1 MRLFLK
7 SRHTV
12 VAIIFLMAFEASL
25 VIWGARAF
33 NVRHIDE
40 FFAVPL
46 AVPAQF
52 IGVVAILHAT
62 GSSHDELENNSS
74 RAIWVP
80 RTVNLAL
87 LIVSGGLV
95 LALSCVAIGAA
106 GTLDIFAPLRAYI
119 GLVGVGLLTS
129 LFLDRHLAGVGA
141 VAFAMFPIIFDPA
154 VVPGGSLFGFV
165 VTSPED
171 PLVWLRPIAL
181 LLCGVLSSVLF
192 SHARGRKQNPDA

>member
-12 VAIIFLMAFEASL
+12 TAILFLVAFEASL
-25 VIWGARAF
+25 ANWGAKAF
-33 NVRHIDE
+33 NVRHADE

-52 IGVVAILHAT
+52 IGAVIVLYAT
-62 GSSHDELENNSS
+62 GSAHDELERHSS

-80 RTVNLAL
+80 RTINLAV
-87 LIVSGGLV
+87 LILSGGLT
-95 LALSCVAIGAA
+95 LALSCVALGAA
-106 GTLDIFAPLRAYI
+106 GTLDAFAPLRAYL

-129 LFLDRHLAGVGA
+129 LILDRHLAGIGA
-141 VAFAMFPIIFDPA
+141 AAFAMFPIIFDPSA
-154 VVPGGSLFGFV
+154 VPGGSIFGFI

-171 PLVWLRPIAL
+171 PQVWLTPIVL
-181 LLCGVLSSVLF
+181 LLCGVLSSVL
-192 SHARGRKQNPDA
+192 SPNRRGAKQIPDM